1 MGLHLLGISGSPRR
15 DGNTDIAVQ
24 LALDEIKRR
33 KDIETRFLRVAEF
46 NIKPCEGCRKCM
58 QWMRCA
64 IDDDDFD
71 GVFDEVMNATAL
83 VIGAPVYWDSP
94 PGVMKNFI
102 DRTHTFYACPD
113 KFPSG
118 KKVGLISVSAGGG
131 FTSHE
136 RAMESWI
143 RYYGMNIVD
152 KIRIHA
158 REKGEV
164 RSRPAQ
170 LQKVKALAESLSR
183 QIGG

>member
-1 MGLHLLGISGSPRR
+1 MGPYLLGISGSPRK
-15 DGNTDIAVQ
+15 DGNTDICVKR
-24 LALDEIKRR
+24 ALDEIKKR
-33 KDIETRFLRVAEF
+33 KKMETKFIHVADF

-58 QWMRCA
+58 QLMRCA

-71 GVFDEVMNATAL
+71 DVFDEVMKAAAL

-94 PGVMKNFI
+94 PGVMKNFV
-102 DRTHTFYACPD
+102 DRTHTFYACPT

-136 RAMESWI
+136 HAMESWI
-143 RYYGMNIVD
+143 RYYGMDIVG
-152 KIRIHA
+152 KIRIYA

-164 RSRPAQ
+164 LDKPTQ
-170 LQKVKALAESLSR
+170 LEKVNALADGLSE
-183 QIGG
+183 QI

>member
-1 MGLHLLGISGSPRR
+1 MAPYVLGISGSPRK

-24 LALDEIKRR
+24 LALDEIKKR
-33 KDIETRFLRVAEF
+33 KEIETLFIRVADF
-46 NIKPCEGCRKCM
+46 HIKPCEGCRKCM

-64 IDDDDFD
+64 IEDDDFGD
-71 GVFDEVMNATAL
+71 VFGKVMHATAL

-113 KFPSG
+113 TFPSG
-118 KKVGLISVSAGGG
+118 KKVGLISISAGGG

-136 RAMESWI
+136 HAMESWI
-143 RYYGMNIVD
+143 RYYGMDIVE
-152 KIRIHA
+152 KIRIYA

-164 RSRPAQ
+164 LAKPAQ
-170 LQKVKALAESLSR
+170 LGKVSTLAEVLSQQMR
-183 QIGG
+183 